1 MEKVKEFIF
10 HKKVKFGYIAIPE
23 FLLCLIFISSLFN
36 VLYIKKINN
45 IWSLKDLL
53 LVGITGVASL
63 LIIVK
68 SFIDNKDK
76 LEKVFVTIGTPLL
89 IAYMIFV
96 IPFKVPDENYH
107 IYRAFNIA
115 RGDILISKEQ
125 NEETVPNEF
134 LSIEEIQKY
143 SDLFEVK
150 SKNIHIPSNGEET
163 KSFNAAQAYFP
174 SIYIGPVIANIIGNI
189 INLDVINL
197 IYLMRIMNIIIYLVL
212 GYYTIKFLPF
222 GKLLMLVYLCIP
234 MMLHQAASVS
244 PDGFMNGM
252 ALLFIA
258 YSMKLL
264 FTKNDEAYTMK
275 EKVIYFVLALLATLN
290 KAAYMP
296 LIFIAVLL
304 IFNKKH
310 PINKKDKIFM
320 FATICIM
327 VALTAGWY
335 LIGNRYTDTRDIVV
349 NIKGANSSEQLKFV
363 MSNPKHFLKLLFDC
377 LWNNKTLFTYQALGS
392 QLGYLD
398 INVDTFF
405 TTFYLIL
412 LLFAPFVEKS
422 EFKLAK
428 FQKLWLLLITL
439 GIASITCFAMY
450 LGWSRPGLEFID
462 GVQGRYFLPVLI
474 LPLLCL
480 IPKDNYLKFKHT
492 LLVYPTLIL
501 IINFFFLDTIFKSL
515 I

>member
-1 MEKVKEFIF
+1 MEKVKEFILN
-10 HKKVKFGYIAIPE
+10 KKVKFGYIVVPE
-23 FLLCLIFISSLFN
+23 FILFLIFISSLFN
-36 VLYIKKINN
+36 VLYMKKTNN
-45 IWSLKDLL
+45 IWSLKDILIC
-53 LVGITGVASL
+53 GITGIASI

-76 LEKVFVTIGTPLL
+76 LEKIFVTIGTPLL

-96 IPFKVPDENYH
+96 IPFKVPDEDSH
-107 IYRAFNIA
+107 FYRAFNIA
-115 RGDILISKEQ
+115 RGNILISKEQ
-125 NEETVPNEF
+125 NEETIP
-134 LSIEEIQKY
+134 IEYKDLKDTVTSY
-143 SDLFEVK
+143 SKLFEVK
-150 SKNIHIPSNGEET
+150 ANNIHPSTNEV
-163 KSFNAAQAYFP
+163 KQFNAAQAYFP
-174 SIYIGPVIANIIGNI
+174 SIYIGPVIVNIIGNI

-197 IYLMRIMNIIIYLVL
+197 IYLMRVMNIIIYLVL

-222 GKLLMLVYLCIP
+222 GKLLMLGYLCIP

-264 FTKNDEAYTMK
+264 FTKKDEAYTTK
-275 EKVIYFVLALLATLN
+275 EKVIYFILALLATLN
-290 KAAYMP
+290 KTAYMP
-296 LIFIAVLL
+296 LVFIAVLL

-335 LIGNRYTDTRDIVV
+335 FLGSSYKDTREIVIEKNV
-349 NIKGANSSEQLKFV
+349 SSSAQLEFIKQ
-363 MSNPKHFLKLLFDC
+363 NPKEFIHIFFGSLVK
-377 LWNNKTLFTYQALGS
+377 NKTTYLNQALGN
-392 QLGYLD
+392 QLGCLD
-398 INVDTFF
+398 IHIDTLYC
-405 TTFYLIL
+405 TTYLIL

-422 EFKLAK
+422 KYSLKAI
-428 FQKLWLLLITL
+428 QKIWLILIAF
-439 GIASITCFAMY
+439 GIICITCLAMY
-450 LGWSRPGLEFID
+450 LTWSVPGEKTIS

-474 LPLLCL
+474 LPLICL
-480 IPKDNYLKFKHT
+480 ISKNNYLKFKNT
-492 LLVYPTLIL
+492 TTMYSIL
-501 IINFFFLDTIFKSL
+501 IILLNCISLSAIFKFL